1 MNLQSTNRHQGLAGI
16 LLIECMVYLG
26 VLVIVV
32 GIGFAA
38 FYACWDNANALHKNA
53 DDITRTLN
61 LGEQWRADIRRAT
74 GPITVENQ
82 PDGQLMHIP
91 IGNNEVIY
99 AFTAGRI
106 ERKLSAAAAWTIVLP
121 KVKAS
126 RMETDNRSRV
136 KAWRWEVELSPTR
149 AKARLRPL
157 FTFEAVPPAA
167 S

>member
-53 DDITRTLN
+53 DDITRALN
-61 LGEQWRADIRRAT
+61 VGEQWRMDIRRAT

-82 PDGQLMHIP
+82 TDGQLMHIP
-91 IGNNEVIY
+91 SGNNQVLY

-106 ERKLSAAAAWTIVLP
+106 ERKLSSADGWTIVLP
-121 KVKAS
+121 KVKRS

-136 KAWRWEVELSPTR
+136 KAWRWEVELSPVR